1 MDAQASE
8 FVATVAL
15 LVVATVKV
23 RGNGREQIKAG
34 LEQELTTPGGE
45 WDLQRFKVAEA
56 DVRIVELANAFN
68 LRAPVVAQ
76 AQA

>member
-23 RGNGREQIKAG
+23 KAHGREQVKVG
-34 LEQELTTPGGE
+34 LEEALTTPGGE

-68 LRAPVVAQ
+68 VRTPAATQ
-76 AQA
+76 AMA